1 MDVNLTELCQ
11 ELRNWFERERY
22 SGTFEIKNGE
32 FVGTNVP
39 PVQEG
44 IYFRICG
51 SWFND
56 GIHQYPDSDMR
67 SESFTGSVWLLSIP
81 APVLQLAEEIN
92 AWRAKYEAADSAAM
106 SPYMSESFGG
116 YSYQKGS
123 ALSSSDTSGAVSW
136 KRTFAGRMN
145 AWRKL

>member
-11 ELRNWFERERY
+11 ELRNWFDRERY
-22 SGTFEIKNGE
+22 SGTFEIQNGE
-32 FVGTNVP
+32 FVGINIP

-44 IYFRICG
+44 MYFRICG

-56 GIHQYPDSDMR
+56 GIYQYPDAEMR
-67 SESFTGSVWLLSIP
+67 NESFTGSVWLLSIP
-81 APVLQLAEEIN
+81 APVLQLAEEIK
-92 AWRAKYEAADSAAM
+92 AWREKYEGADSAAM

-123 ALSSSDTSGAVSW
+123 AITSSDTSGAVSW